1 MAVADIVDV
10 PELHEFV
17 KAHARA
23 TAVEQVRSEA
33 ARDLAVAA
41 LDASQVVTPSLMA
54 KAIGVGQS
62 RIRALVI
69 KGEKIVAREA
79 AERRRKR

>member
-1 MAVADIVDV
+1 MAETVDV

-17 KAHARA
+17 LAHERA
-23 TAVEQVRSEA
+23 TAVEAVRRQA

-41 LDASQVVTPSLMA
+41 WDASQIAAPSLMA
-54 KAIGVGQS
+54 KTVGVSMQ
-62 RIRALVI
+62 RIRALVL
-69 KGEKIVAREA
+69 KGQEIAAREA

>member
-1 MAVADIVDV
+1 MAEIVDV

-41 LDASQVVTPSLMA
+41 WDASQKVTPSVMA
-54 KAIGVGQS
+54 KAVGVGLT
-62 RIRALVI
+62 RIRALVL
-69 KGEKIVAREA
+69 KGQGIVAREA
-79 AERRRKR
+79 AERRKKR